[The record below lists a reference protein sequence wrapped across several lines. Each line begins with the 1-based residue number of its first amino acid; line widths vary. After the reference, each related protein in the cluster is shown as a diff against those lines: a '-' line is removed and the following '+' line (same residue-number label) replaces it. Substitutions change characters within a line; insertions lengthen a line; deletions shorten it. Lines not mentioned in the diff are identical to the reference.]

1 MATTINEF
9 LPFADKSNANLIP
22 YAEWVDAA
30 KRLTGFVSG
39 IAKSSEMNR
48 VFAQGAQAGYA
59 IAKFIE
65 RTLSEDVYVADG
77 ERLADQFYRAIVQMS
92 YRATPIGCILTFPVH
107 VEIDGYVA
115 TNNGGNLSQTT
126 YDQLYAVYGTKFNTS
141 STLANQFGIP
151 DMAHR
156 VFEAAATLEE
166 IGCYIA
172 AGLPNITG
180 GDSALFK
187 VTPAGDVAGL
197 ISYGTGGQTRVC
209 TFNANAQKNIYI
221 TTSIPHDFVMT
232 NTVADSSGAFLQT
245 HMNKLSGI
253 RVDEIAGT
261 FQGVHIEFDLSRKN
275 PIYSNS
281 VSTIRVDALLG
292 LNLIKAF

>member
-1 MATTINEF
+1 MATINEF
-9 LPFADKSNANLIP
+9 LPFADQSTANLIP
-22 YAEWVDAA
+22 YAEWVNAA
-30 KRLTGFVSG
+30 NRLTGFVSG
-39 IAKSSEMNR
+39 IAKSNEMNR

-166 IGCYIA
+166 IGCYVA
-172 AGLPNITG
+172 AGLPNIKG
-180 GDSALFK
+180 GFAIRPVADFGYLSGSFTQTNGSKKTADCALNEASQSYFKQISFDASKSSSLYQNNLSEVRVNALF
-187 VTPAGDVAGL
+187 
-197 ISYGTGGQTRVC
+197 
-209 TFNANAQKNIYI
+209 
-221 TTSIPHDFVMT
+221 
-232 NTVADSSGAFLQT
+232 
-245 HMNKLSGI
+245 
-253 RVDEIAGT
+253 
-261 FQGVHIEFDLSRKN
+261 
-275 PIYSNS
+275 
-281 VSTIRVDALLG
+281 G

>member
-1 MATTINEF
+1 MATINEF
-9 LPFADKSNANLIP
+9 LPFADQSTANLIP
-22 YAEWVDAA
+22 YAEWVNAA

-39 IAKSSEMNR
+39 IAKSNEMNR

-65 RTLSEDVYVADG
+65 RTLSEDVYVSDG

-166 IGCYIA
+166 IGCYVA
-172 AGLPNITG
+172 AGLPNSKGTG
-180 GDSALFK
+180 VGLGANDGGQFLYINWSGSLQPYGQAW
-187 VTPAGDVAGL
+187 AGYDRHADQTDRDFGTNFLLDLSKGNPIFSDL
-197 ISYGTGGQTRVC
+197 IS
-209 TFNANAQKNIYI
+209 
-221 TTSIPHDFVMT
+221 
-232 NTVADSSGAFLQT
+232 TVQPTAIRGLWFL
-245 HMNKLSGI
+245 
-253 RVDEIAGT
+253 
-261 FQGVHIEFDLSRKN
+261 
-275 PIYSNS
+275 
-281 VSTIRVDALLG
+281 
-292 LNLIKAF
+292 KAY

>member
-9 LPFADKSNANLIP
+9 LPFADQSTANLIP
-22 YAEWVDAA
+22 YAEWVNAA

-39 IAKSSEMNR
+39 IAKSNEMNR

-126 YDQLYAVYGTKFNTS
+126 YDLLYGVYGTKFNTS

-166 IGCYIA
+166 IGCYVA
-172 AGLPNITG
+172 AGLPNITANFNPFIARSVGNTIEAFSSNQIGSSGIAG
-180 GDSALFK
+180 GSGTCIDR
-187 VTPAGDVAGL
+187 GL
-197 ISYGTGGQTRVC
+197 
-209 TFNANAQKNIYI
+209 TFNAKTANALYRDDCNDVRVNALY
-221 TTSIPHDFVMT
+221 
-232 NTVADSSGAFLQT
+232 G
-245 HMNKLSGI
+245 LSLI
-253 RVDEIAGT
+253 RAY
-261 FQGVHIEFDLSRKN
+261 Q
-275 PIYSNS
+275 
-281 VSTIRVDALLG
+281 A
-292 LNLIKAF
+292 

>member
-1 MATTINEF
+1 MTTINEF
-9 LPFADKSNANLIP
+9 LPFADQSNANLIP
-22 YAEWVDAA
+22 YAEWVSAA

-39 IAKSSEMNR
+39 IAKSNEMNR
-48 VFAQGAQAGYA
+48 VWAQGAQAGYA

-65 RTLSEDVYVADG
+65 RTLNEDVYVADG
-77 ERLADQFYRAIVQMS
+77 ERLADQFYRSIVQMS
-92 YRATPIGCILTFPVH
+92 YRATPIGCVLTFPVH

-141 STLANQFGIP
+141 STLATQFGIP

-166 IGCYIA
+166 IGCYVA
-172 AGLPNITG
+172 AGLPN
-180 GDSALFK
+180 
-187 VTPAGDVAGL
+187 
-197 ISYGTGGQTRVC
+197 
-209 TFNANAQKNIYI
+209 I

-261 FQGVHIEFDLSRKN
+261 FQGVHIEFDLGRKN

>member
-9 LPFADKSNANLIP
+9 LPFADQSTANLIP
-22 YAEWVDAA
+22 YAEWVNAA

-39 IAKSSEMNR
+39 IAKSNEMNR

-126 YDQLYAVYGTKFNTS
+126 YDLLYGVYGTKFNTS

-166 IGCYIA
+166 IGCYVA
-172 AGLPNITG
+172 AGLPNIFGGISHIYPSTEPDISGALDVYHNGTSRANTVVTG
-180 GDSALFK
+180 HNNDPVGVTLDATKISNLYQNGLTEVRVNALF
-187 VTPAGDVAGL
+187 GL
-197 ISYGTGGQTRVC
+197 S
-209 TFNANAQKNIYI
+209 
-221 TTSIPHDFVMT
+221 
-232 NTVADSSGAFLQT
+232 L
-245 HMNKLSGI
+245 I
-253 RVDEIAGT
+253 RAYEV
-261 FQGVHIEFDLSRKN
+261 
-275 PIYSNS
+275 
-281 VSTIRVDALLG
+281 
-292 LNLIKAF
+292 

>member
-1 MATTINEF
+1 MATINEF
-9 LPFADKSNANLIP
+9 LPFADQSTANLIP
-22 YAEWVDAA
+22 YAEWVNAA

-39 IAKSSEMNR
+39 IAKSNEMNR

-65 RTLSEDVYVADG
+65 RTLSEDVYVSDG

-166 IGCYIA
+166 IGCYVA
-172 AGLPNITG
+172 AGLPNIYG
-180 GDSALFK
+180 GGVEYTDVKAYATPNGAFFSTDWSSETEFSVGDGK
-187 VTPAGDVAGL
+187 FVTERSLG
-197 ISYGTGGQTRVC
+197 
-209 TFNANAQKNIYI
+209 FNANKSNA
-221 TTSIPHDFVMT
+221 T
-232 NTVADSSGAFLQT
+232 
-245 HMNKLSGI
+245 
-253 RVDEIAGT
+253 
-261 FQGVHIEFDLSRKN
+261 
-275 PIYSNS
+275 YSDS
-281 VSTIRVDALLG
+281 VSTVQVSAVFGQYLIRYC
-292 LNLIKAF
+292 

>member
-1 MATTINEF
+1 MATINEF
-9 LPFADKSNANLIP
+9 LPFADQSTANLIP
-22 YAEWVDAA
+22 YAEWVNAA

-39 IAKSSEMNR
+39 IAKSNEMNR

-65 RTLSEDVYVADG
+65 RTLSEDVYVSDG

-115 TNNGGNLSQTT
+115 TNNGGNLSQAT

-166 IGCYIA
+166 IGCYVA
-172 AGLPNITG
+172 AGLPNNWGAFTVRYGFLSIANGGFVVDSQVPTNVDASPTG
-180 GDSALFK
+180 GDKYEVANYSAQRCNEIYGASDT
-187 VTPAGDVAGL
+187 VQPAGLYVQML
-197 ISYGTGGQTRVC
+197 IRY
-209 TFNANAQKNIYI
+209 A
-221 TTSIPHDFVMT
+221 
-232 NTVADSSGAFLQT
+232 
-245 HMNKLSGI
+245 
-253 RVDEIAGT
+253 
-261 FQGVHIEFDLSRKN
+261 
-275 PIYSNS
+275 
-281 VSTIRVDALLG
+281 
-292 LNLIKAF
+292 

>member
-9 LPFADKSNANLIP
+9 LPFADQSTANLIP
-22 YAEWVDAA
+22 YAEWVNAA

-39 IAKSSEMNR
+39 IAKSNEMNR

-65 RTLSEDVYVADG
+65 RTLSEDVYVSDG

-141 STLANQFGIP
+141 STLATQFGIP

-166 IGCYIA
+166 IGCYVA
-172 AGLPNITG
+172 AGLPNIPGTINFKRAND
-180 GDSALFK
+180 GDAW
-187 VTPAGDVAGL
+187 
-197 ISYGTGGQTRVC
+197 GTGCFSTKIQTSTAWAWTNNGTTHEGAIV
-209 TFNANAQKNIYI
+209 TFDP
-221 TTSIPHDFVMT
+221 S
-232 NTVADSSGAFLQT
+232 TVSSLYQ
-245 HMNKLSGI
+245 N
-253 RVDEIAGT
+253 
-261 FQGVHIEFDLSRKN
+261 
-275 PIYSNS
+275 
-281 VSTIRVDALLG
+281 G
-292 LNLIKAF
+292 LNEVRVNGLFGMMLIRGF

>member
-1 MATTINEF
+1 MRGFFIGCDMATTINEF

-166 IGCYIA
+166 IGCYVA
-172 AGLPNITG
+172 AGLPNILGQGQWSRGGGGTDSTG
-180 GDSALFK
+180 PIVSSSGSLIVQKGGSSQADSTGIDAPGDMILKINASLSNQVYGASET
-187 VTPAGDVAGL
+187 VQPAGLYGL
-197 ISYGTGGQTRVC
+197 S
-209 TFNANAQKNIYI
+209 
-221 TTSIPHDFVMT
+221 
-232 NTVADSSGAFLQT
+232 L
-245 HMNKLSGI
+245 I
-253 RVDEIAGT
+253 RAY
-261 FQGVHIEFDLSRKN
+261 Q
-275 PIYSNS
+275 
-281 VSTIRVDALLG
+281 
-292 LNLIKAF
+292 

>member
-1 MATTINEF
+1 MATINEF
-9 LPFADKSNANLIP
+9 LPFADQSTANLIP
-22 YAEWVDAA
+22 YAEWVNAA

-39 IAKSSEMNR
+39 IAKSNEMNR

-65 RTLSEDVYVADG
+65 RTLSEDVYVSDG

-166 IGCYIA
+166 IGCYVA
-172 AGLPNITG
+172 AGLPNILGSLTGIATGDTQTG
-180 GDSALFK
+180 GGALGWSAGGASRK
-187 VTPAGDVAGL
+187 NEQGTPARCM
-197 ISYGTGGQTRVC
+197 Y
-209 TFNANAQKNIYI
+209 KNIYFEARWHNAI
-221 TTSIPHDFVMT
+221 YGDTG
-232 NTVADSSGAFLQT
+232 TVQTASLRAFAL
-245 HMNKLSGI
+245 I
-253 RVDEIAGT
+253 RYA
-261 FQGVHIEFDLSRKN
+261 
-275 PIYSNS
+275 
-281 VSTIRVDALLG
+281 
-292 LNLIKAF
+292 

>member
-1 MATTINEF
+1 MATINEF
-9 LPFADKSNANLIP
+9 LPFADQSTANLIP
-22 YAEWVDAA
+22 YAEWVNAA

-39 IAKSSEMNR
+39 IAKSNEMNR

-166 IGCYIA
+166 IGCYVA
-172 AGLPNITG
+172 AGLPNI
-180 GDSALFK
+180 
-187 VTPAGDVAGL
+187 
-197 ISYGTGGQTRVC
+197 YGEIYSH
-209 TFNANAQKNIYI
+209 FANA
-221 TTSIPHDFVMT
+221 
-232 NTVADSSGAFLQT
+232 G
-245 HMNKLSGI
+245 
-253 RVDEIAGT
+253 
-261 FQGVHIEFDLSRKN
+261 
-275 PIYSNS
+275 
-281 VSTIRVDALLG
+281 TIRQTKGVFNILGNSTKPPASADTETTPNSAWMSASFDASRSSSLYQGNISEVRVNALCG
-292 LNLIKAF
+292 LHLIRAYEA

>member
-9 LPFADKSNANLIP
+9 LPFADQSTANLIP
-22 YAEWVDAA
+22 YAEWVNAA

-39 IAKSSEMNR
+39 IAKSNEINR

-65 RTLSEDVYVADG
+65 RTLNEDVYVANG

-126 YDQLYAVYGTKFNTS
+126 YDQLYAVYGTKFDTS
-141 STLANQFGIP
+141 STLATQFGIP

-172 AGLPNITG
+172 AGLPNIKGTFTTYV
-180 GDSALFK
+180 GDSTKGCGSIREANGAFSKADPMNYPVVGGADTLPSVYSRVNLSASGSSSIFKDDINTVNVNALF
-187 VTPAGDVAGL
+187 GL
-197 ISYGTGGQTRVC
+197 HLVRAY
-209 TFNANAQKNIYI
+209 
-221 TTSIPHDFVMT
+221 
-232 NTVADSSGAFLQT
+232 
-245 HMNKLSGI
+245 
-253 RVDEIAGT
+253 
-261 FQGVHIEFDLSRKN
+261 
-275 PIYSNS
+275 
-281 VSTIRVDALLG
+281 
-292 LNLIKAF
+292 

>member
-1 MATTINEF
+1 MATINEF
-9 LPFADKSNANLIP
+9 LPFADQSTANLIP
-22 YAEWVDAA
+22 YAEWVNAA

-39 IAKSSEMNR
+39 IAKSNEMNR

-65 RTLSEDVYVADG
+65 RTLSEDVYVSDG

-166 IGCYIA
+166 IGCYVA
-172 AGLPNITG
+172 AGLPNSRGTLPWMSATTTDSTNIG
-180 GDSALFK
+180 SGSIRWAKGDTTKGSIKKDAM
-187 VTPAGDVAGL
+187 
-197 ISYGTGGQTRVC
+197 GTMYDPR
-209 TFNANAQKNIYI
+209 I
-221 TTSIPHDFVMT
+221 
-232 NTVADSSGAFLQT
+232 
-245 HMNKLSGI
+245 
-253 RVDEIAGT
+253 
-261 FQGVHIEFDLSRKN
+261 DLSW
-275 PIYSNS
+275 SNS
-281 VSTIRVDALLG
+281 IFGASETVQTASLRGYWLIR
-292 LNLIKAF
+292 F

>member
-1 MATTINEF
+1 MRGFFIGCDMATTINEF
-9 LPFADKSNANLIP
+9 LPFADQSNANLIP

-65 RTLSEDVYVADG
+65 RTLSEDVYVSDG

-166 IGCYIA
+166 IGCYVELGYRIA
-172 AGLPNITG
+172 QVERRMSTQLTPRPVR
-180 GDSALFK
+180 DALDGNLSEIRIK
-187 VTPAGDVAGL
+187 CSL
-197 ISYGTGGQTRVC
+197 
-209 TFNANAQKNIYI
+209 
-221 TTSIPHDFVMT
+221 
-232 NTVADSSGAFLQT
+232 LQT
-245 HMNKLSGI
+245 TRL
-253 RVDEIAGT
+253 VT
-261 FQGVHIEFDLSRKN
+261 
-275 PIYSNS
+275 
-281 VSTIRVDALLG
+281 
-292 LNLIKAF
+292 LI

>member
-1 MATTINEF
+1 MATINEF
-9 LPFADKSNANLIP
+9 LPFADQSTANLIP
-22 YAEWVDAA
+22 YAEWVNAA

-39 IAKSSEMNR
+39 IAKSNEMNR

-126 YDQLYAVYGTKFNTS
+126 YDLLYGVYGTKFNTS

-151 DMAHR
+151 DMADR

-166 IGCYIA
+166 IGCYVA
-172 AGLPNITG
+172 AGLPNI
-180 GDSALFK
+180 
-187 VTPAGDVAGL
+187 V
-197 ISYGTGGQTRVC
+197 GTFQVDNVGSQRMC
-209 TFNANAQKNIYI
+209 L
-221 TTSIPHDFVMT
+221 T
-232 NTVADSSGAFLQT
+232 NMSGAFY
-245 HMNKLSGI
+245 SGAPYPRSVFPPSESDGQQDSVAFLDASRI
-253 RVDEIAGT
+253 SSLY
-261 FQGVHIEFDLSRKN
+261 QNDLSE
-275 PIYSNS
+275 
-281 VSTIRVDALLG
+281 VRVKALFG
-292 LNLIKAF
+292 LNLIRAF

>member
-1 MATTINEF
+1 MATINEF
-9 LPFADKSNANLIP
+9 LPFADQSTANLIP
-22 YAEWVDAA
+22 YAEWVNAA

-39 IAKSSEMNR
+39 IAKSNEMNR

-166 IGCYIA
+166 IGCYVA
-172 AGLPNITG
+172 AGLPNIWGQLLDVHG
-180 GDSALFK
+180 GNYLEGKGSLS
-187 VTPAGDVAGL
+187 VT
-197 ISYGTGGQTRVC
+197 INGQI
-209 TFNANAQKNIYI
+209 QD
-221 TTSIPHDFVMT
+221 TT
-232 NTVADSSGAFLQT
+232 
-245 HMNKLSGI
+245 LSGTN
-253 RVDEIAGT
+253 RYGNAT
-261 FQGVHIEFDLSRKN
+261 FLASENNNLYGES
-275 PIYSNS
+275 
-281 VSTIRVDALLG
+281 STVQVDAVYCQC
-292 LNLIKAF
+292 LIRYA

>member
-1 MATTINEF
+1 MTTINEF
-9 LPFADKSNANLIP
+9 LPFADQSNANLIP
-22 YAEWVDAA
+22 YAEWVSAA

-39 IAKSSEMNR
+39 IAKSNEMNR

-77 ERLADQFYRAIVQMS
+77 ERLADQFYRSIVQMS

-141 STLANQFGIP
+141 STLATQFGIP

-166 IGCYIA
+166 IGCYVA
-172 AGLPNITG
+172 AGLPNI
-180 GDSALFK
+180 
-187 VTPAGDVAGL
+187 
-197 ISYGTGGQTRVC
+197 Y
-209 TFNANAQKNIYI
+209 
-221 TTSIPHDFVMT
+221 
-232 NTVADSSGAFLQT
+232 
-245 HMNKLSGI
+245 
-253 RVDEIAGT
+253 GT
-261 FQGVHIEFDLSRKN
+261 FQVDNIGSQRMCLTNMSGALYSGAPYPRSVFPPTETNGEQDSVGFLDASRVSSL
-275 PIYSNS
+275 YQNS
-281 VSTIRVDALLG
+281 ITEIRVNALFG
-292 LNLIKAF
+292 LNLIRAF

>member
-1 MATTINEF
+1 MSTTINEF
-9 LPFADKSNANLIP
+9 LPFADQSAANLIP
-22 YAEWVDAA
+22 YSEWVSAA

-39 IAKSSEMNR
+39 IAKSNEMNR

-166 IGCYIA
+166 IGCYVA
-172 AGLPNITG
+172 AGLPNSEGKTPYVHTTRPADTEGCIGWSVKSGEDFMVTNKQTG
-180 GDSALFK
+180 RAGSANLLVNLHNGNAIFGASDT
-187 VTPAGDVAGL
+187 VQTASMRALYL
-197 ISYGTGGQTRVC
+197 IRAYQ
-209 TFNANAQKNIYI
+209 A
-221 TTSIPHDFVMT
+221 
-232 NTVADSSGAFLQT
+232 
-245 HMNKLSGI
+245 
-253 RVDEIAGT
+253 
-261 FQGVHIEFDLSRKN
+261 
-275 PIYSNS
+275 
-281 VSTIRVDALLG
+281 
-292 LNLIKAF
+292 

>member
-1 MATTINEF
+1 MATINEF
-9 LPFADKSNANLIP
+9 LPFADQSTANLIP
-22 YAEWVDAA
+22 YAEWVNAA

-39 IAKSSEMNR
+39 IAKANEMNL

-65 RTLSEDVYVADG
+65 RTLSEDVYVSDG

-166 IGCYIA
+166 IGCYVA
-172 AGLPNITG
+172 AGLPNIWGQVGSGFLRG
-180 GDSALFK
+180 GPNTDY
-187 VTPAGDVAGL
+187 GL
-197 ISYGTGGQTRVC
+197 
-209 TFNANAQKNIYI
+209 
-221 TTSIPHDFVMT
+221 
-232 NTVADSSGAFLQT
+232 GAFSYIST
-245 HMNKLSGI
+245 SEAKVASGDYFLATVFDFDAS
-253 RVDEIAGT
+253 RQSPLYQSGT
-261 FQGVHIEFDLSRKN
+261 TEVKVNG
-275 PIYSNS
+275 
-281 VSTIRVDALLG
+281 LLG
-292 LNLIKAF
+292 LHLIKAF

>member
-1 MATTINEF
+1 MTTINEF
-9 LPFADKSNANLIP
+9 LPFADQSNANLIP
-22 YAEWVDAA
+22 YAEWVSAA

-39 IAKSSEMNR
+39 IAKSNEMNR

-77 ERLADQFYRAIVQMS
+77 ERLADQFYRSIVQMS

-141 STLANQFGIP
+141 STLATQFGIP

-166 IGCYIA
+166 IGCYVA
-172 AGLPNITG
+172 AGLPNIKGSFHSLG
-180 GDSALFK
+180 GA
-187 VTPAGDVAGL
+187 
-197 ISYGTGGQTRVC
+197 
-209 TFNANAQKNIYI
+209 
-221 TTSIPHDFVMT
+221 
-232 NTVADSSGAFLQT
+232 ADGCFTSGASSFFVEKGNVYGAYKKTFDASTSSSIYKDDVTTVRPEAFRAYCL
-245 HMNKLSGI
+245 I
-253 RVDEIAGT
+253 R
-261 FQGVHIEFDLSRKN
+261 
-275 PIYSNS
+275 YS
-281 VSTIRVDALLG
+281 
-292 LNLIKAF
+292 

>member
-1 MATTINEF
+1 MRGFFIGCDMATTINEF
-9 LPFADKSNANLIP
+9 LPFADQSNANLIP

-65 RTLSEDVYVADG
+65 RTLSEDVYVSDG

-166 IGCYIA
+166 IGCYVA
-172 AGLPNITG
+172 AGLPNIVGSFFSVGSAAG
-180 GDSALFK
+180 GCF
-187 VTPAGDVAGL
+187 T
-197 ISYGTGGQTRVC
+197 
-209 TFNANAQKNIYI
+209 
-221 TTSIPHDFVMT
+221 
-232 NTVADSSGAFLQT
+232 SGASSFF
-245 HMNKLSGI
+245 
-253 RVDEIAGT
+253 VEEGT
-261 FQGVHIEFDLSRKN
+261 VYGAYKKTFAA
-275 PIYSNS
+275 SNS
-281 VSTIRVDALLG
+281 SSIYKDDVTTVRPDSLRMLALVR
-292 LNLIKAF
+292 AY

>member
-1 MATTINEF
+1 MATINEF
-9 LPFADKSNANLIP
+9 LPFADQSTANLIP
-22 YAEWVDAA
+22 YAEWVNAA

-39 IAKSSEMNR
+39 IAKSNEMNR

-65 RTLSEDVYVADG
+65 RTLSEDVYVSDG

-166 IGCYIA
+166 IGCYVA
-172 AGLPNITG
+172 AGLPNIKH
-180 GDSALFK
+180 S
-187 VTPAGDVAGL
+187 
-197 ISYGTGGQTRVC
+197 R
-209 TFNANAQKNIYI
+209 
-221 TTSIPHDFVMT
+221 
-232 NTVADSSGAFLQT
+232 
-245 HMNKLSGI
+245 
-253 RVDEIAGT
+253 R
-261 FQGVHIEFDLSRKN
+261 IENCKR
-275 PIYSNS
+275 
-281 VSTIRVDALLG
+281 R
-292 LNLIKAF
+292 

>member
-9 LPFADKSNANLIP
+9 LPFADQSTANLIP
-22 YAEWVDAA
+22 YAEWVNAA

-39 IAKSSEMNR
+39 IAKSNEMNR

-166 IGCYIA
+166 IGCYVA
-172 AGLPNITG
+172 AGLPNIIKGSVHVNEGYFSSASGSFTVKTG
-180 GDSALFK
+180 YDTSRSGNLQGSSNQNLLDFNPSRVSSLYQDNLNEVRVNALY
-187 VTPAGDVAGL
+187 GL
-197 ISYGTGGQTRVC
+197 S
-209 TFNANAQKNIYI
+209 
-221 TTSIPHDFVMT
+221 
-232 NTVADSSGAFLQT
+232 L
-245 HMNKLSGI
+245 I
-253 RVDEIAGT
+253 RAYEV
-261 FQGVHIEFDLSRKN
+261 
-275 PIYSNS
+275 
-281 VSTIRVDALLG
+281 
-292 LNLIKAF
+292 

>member
-9 LPFADKSNANLIP
+9 LPFADQSTANLIP
-22 YAEWVDAA
+22 YAEWVNAA

-39 IAKSSEMNR
+39 IAKSNEMNR

-126 YDQLYAVYGTKFNTS
+126 YDLLYGVYGTKFNTS

-172 AGLPNITG
+172 AGLPNSRG
-180 GDSALFK
+180 GSPYVHTTNVTAGSGAISWDIQNGDNILQTYTQPNQKACANISLNLQNGNALFGASTT
-187 VTPAGDVAGL
+187 VQPAGLYSLFL
-197 ISYGTGGQTRVC
+197 IRAYQ
-209 TFNANAQKNIYI
+209 A
-221 TTSIPHDFVMT
+221 
-232 NTVADSSGAFLQT
+232 
-245 HMNKLSGI
+245 
-253 RVDEIAGT
+253 
-261 FQGVHIEFDLSRKN
+261 
-275 PIYSNS
+275 
-281 VSTIRVDALLG
+281 
-292 LNLIKAF
+292 

>member
-1 MATTINEF
+1 MATINEF
-9 LPFADKSNANLIP
+9 LPFADQSTANLIP
-22 YAEWVDAA
+22 YAEWVNAA

-39 IAKSSEMNR
+39 IAKSNEMNR

-65 RTLSEDVYVADG
+65 RTLSEDVYVSDG

-115 TNNGGNLSQTT
+115 TNNGGNLSQAT

-166 IGCYIA
+166 IGCYVA

-180 GDSALFK
+180 QLFDIHGGTWLGGNGSFSYTK
-187 VTPAGDVAGL
+187 NGGL
-197 ISYGTGGQTRVC
+197 SYQAT
-209 TFNANAQKNIYI
+209 
-221 TTSIPHDFVMT
+221 
-232 NTVADSSGAFLQT
+232 
-245 HMNKLSGI
+245 
-253 RVDEIAGT
+253 EGT
-261 FQGVHIEFDLSRKN
+261 FCYGNFTFDASKSSSLFGASTTN
-275 PIYSNS
+275 Q
-281 VSTIRVDALLG
+281 VSSLRGYWLIR
-292 LNLIKAF
+292 F

>member
-1 MATTINEF
+1 MATINEF
-9 LPFADKSNANLIP
+9 LPFADQSTANLIP
-22 YAEWVDAA
+22 YAEWVNAA

-39 IAKSSEMNR
+39 IAKSNEMNR

-65 RTLSEDVYVADG
+65 RTLSEDVYVSDG

-166 IGCYIA
+166 IGCYVA
-172 AGLPNITG
+172 AGLPNIVGSQGSLYPGSSDPIEG
-180 GDSALFK
+180 GVMKFWRDTRWKL
-187 VTPAGDVAGL
+187 PA
-197 ISYGTGGQTRVC
+197 
-209 TFNANAQKNIYI
+209 
-221 TTSIPHDFVMT
+221 P
-232 NTVADSSGAFLQT
+232 
-245 HMNKLSGI
+245 
-253 RVDEIAGT
+253 
-261 FQGVHIEFDLSRKN
+261 
-275 PIYSNS
+275 
-281 VSTIRVDALLG
+281 VSTDPGAPVGVTIDASRESSLYQNDLTEVRVNALCGYMLIRYA
-292 LNLIKAF
+292 

>member
-1 MATTINEF
+1 MATINEF
-9 LPFADKSNANLIP
+9 LPFADQSTANLIP
-22 YAEWVDAA
+22 YAEWVNAA

-39 IAKSSEMNR
+39 IAKSNEMNR

-65 RTLSEDVYVADG
+65 RTLSEDVYVSDG

-141 STLANQFGIP
+141 STLATQFGIP

-166 IGCYIA
+166 IGCYVA
-172 AGLPNITG
+172 AGLPNISGEWAHTW
-180 GDSALFK
+180 
-187 VTPAGDVAGL
+187 
-197 ISYGTGGQTRVC
+197 
-209 TFNANAQKNIYI
+209 ANSKNSPIL
-221 TTSIPHDFVMT
+221 
-232 NTVADSSGAFLQT
+232 GAAYF
-245 HMNKLSGI
+245 
-253 RVDEIAGT
+253 
-261 FQGVHIEFDLSRKN
+261 KN
-275 PIYSNS
+275 PDSTGSFS
-281 VSTIRVDALLG
+281 VSPNNPGSGQLGFDASHVSNLYQNNLNEVRVNAIFGMMLIRSY
-292 LNLIKAF
+292 

>member
-9 LPFADKSNANLIP
+9 LPFADQSTANLIP
-22 YAEWVDAA
+22 YAEWVNAA

-39 IAKSSEMNR
+39 IAKSNEMNR

-126 YDQLYAVYGTKFNTS
+126 YDQLYAVYCTKFNTS

-151 DMAHR
+151 DIAHR

-172 AGLPNITG
+172 AGLPNSTG
-180 GDSALFK
+180 TLPWLSATNTESSNIGTGNIRWGVGTNTGYLKKDSA
-187 VTPAGDVAGL
+187 
-197 ISYGTGGQTRVC
+197 GTLYDPR
-209 TFNANAQKNIYI
+209 I
-221 TTSIPHDFVMT
+221 
-232 NTVADSSGAFLQT
+232 
-245 HMNKLSGI
+245 
-253 RVDEIAGT
+253 
-261 FQGVHIEFDLSRKN
+261 DLSK
-275 PIYSNS
+275 SNS
-281 VSTIRVDALLG
+281 IFGASETVQTASLRGYMLIRFG
-292 LNLIKAF
+292 